1 MQEFIQ
7 NIRNGLI
14 DENPVYVML
23 LGMCPAI
30 GITTA
35 VINGIG
41 MGLATTFVLLGSN
54 IVISLLRKIIPEEV
68 RIPSFIVIIATFVT
82 IVDLLMAAYAPDLH
96 GALGVF
102 IPLIVVN
109 CLILQRAEAKASKSN
124 LVQSIGDALG
134 MGLGF
139 TLAIT
144 ILSFFRELL
153 GSGSVLGYS
162 LFSDFAPLRVMN
174 ESAGGFITL
183 ALILGFLNWYKVR
196 SKGGSK
202 A

>member
-1 MQEFIQ
+1 MQEFI
-7 NIRNGLI
+7 REMKNGLI
-14 DENPVYVML
+14 DENPVFVML

-35 VINGIG
+35 VVNGLG

-54 IVISLLRKIIPEEV
+54 IVISLLRNIIPDEV

-82 IVDLLMAAYAPDLH
+82 IVDLLMSAYAENLH
-96 GALGVF
+96 NALGVF

-109 CLILQRAEAKASKSN
+109 CLILQRAEGKASKNN
-124 LVQSIGDALG
+124 LKTSIADAIG

-144 ILSFFRELL
+144 VLSFFRELL
-153 GSGSVLGYS
+153 GNGSVLGYK
-162 LFSDFAPLRVMN
+162 LFTNFTPLQVMN
-174 ESAGGFITL
+174 ESAGGFIAL
-183 ALILGFLNWYKVR
+183 ALILGFLNWYR
-196 SKGGSK
+196 SRERGGSQ

>member
-1 MQEFIQ
+1 MQEFLQDIK
-7 NIRNGLI
+7 NGLI

-23 LGMCPAI
+23 LGMCPAL

-54 IVISLLRKIIPEEV
+54 IVISLLRKLIPEEV

-82 IVDLLMAAYAPDLH
+82 IVDLLMAAYSPELH

-124 LVQSIGDALG
+124 LVRSIGDALG

-144 ILSFFRELL
+144 VLSFFRELL
-153 GSGSVLGYS
+153 GSGSVLGYT
-162 LFSDFAPLRVMN
+162 LFSNFSPLRVMN
-174 ESAGGFITL
+174 ESAGGFIML
-183 ALILGFLNWYKVR
+183 ALILGFVNWFKAR
-196 SKGGSK
+196 RKGGNQ

>member
-7 NIRNGLI
+7 DIKNGLI

-30 GITTA
+30 GITTT
-35 VINGIG
+35 VMNGIG

-54 IVISLLRKIIPEEV
+54 IVISLLRKLIPGEV

-124 LVQSIGDALG
+124 LVRSIGDALG

-162 LFSDFAPLRVMN
+162 LFSSFSPLRVMN

-183 ALILGFLNWYKVR
+183 ALILGFLNWYKAR
-196 SKGGSK
+196 NKGGSQ

>member
-1 MQEFIQ
+1 MQGFLQDIK
-7 NIRNGLI
+7 NGLI
-14 DENPVYVML
+14 DENPVFVML
-23 LGMCPAI
+23 LGMCPTI

-41 MGLATTFVLLGSN
+41 MGLATTFVLLGAN
-54 IVISLLRKIIPEEV
+54 IVISLLRNVIPDEV

-124 LVQSIGDALG
+124 LIRSIGDAIG

-144 ILSFFRELL
+144 VLSFFRELL
-153 GSGSVLGYS
+153 GNGSVLGYS
-162 LFSDFAPLRVMN
+162 LFSSFTPLRVMN

-183 ALILGFLNWYKVR
+183 ALILGFLNWYKAR
-196 SKGGSK
+196 KKGGSK